1 MPIVTIQQSAGRT
14 ASQRKK
20 LVEGITEAFGNAY
33 GIAPEA
39 VTVFFQDYKDDQWGK
54 DGKLH
59 VDRIKKK

>member
-14 ASQRKK
+14 LEQRKE
-20 LVEGITEAFGNAY
+20 LIRGITEAFGKSY
-33 GIAPEA
+33 GLAPEA

-59 VDRIKKK
+59 VDRLMKK